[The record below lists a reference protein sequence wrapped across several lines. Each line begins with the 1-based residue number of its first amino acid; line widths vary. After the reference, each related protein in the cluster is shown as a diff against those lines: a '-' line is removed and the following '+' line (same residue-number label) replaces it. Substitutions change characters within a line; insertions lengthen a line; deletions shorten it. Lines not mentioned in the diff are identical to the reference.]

1 MLIKKDDTMN
11 VVEPKYKMADAETF
25 GIRRM
30 LQMVRAADEKKSD
43 AEPTPTDAAAV
54 AAVAAPAAA
63 APAADVASA
72 RSLEI
77 KDEPIAAAAAAEAA

>member
-1 MLIKKDDTMN
+1 MN

-63 APAADVASA
+63 ASAAPAADVASA

>member
-1 MLIKKDDTMN
+1 MN

-43 AEPTPTDAAAV
+43 AEPTPHIQV
-54 AAVAAPAAA
+54 H
-63 APAADVASA
+63 
-72 RSLEI
+72 
-77 KDEPIAAAAAAEAA
+77 